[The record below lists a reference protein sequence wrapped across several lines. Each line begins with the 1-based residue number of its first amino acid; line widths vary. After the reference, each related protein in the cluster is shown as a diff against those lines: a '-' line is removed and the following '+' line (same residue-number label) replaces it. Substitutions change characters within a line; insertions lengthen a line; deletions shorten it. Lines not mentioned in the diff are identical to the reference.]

1 VGNAAF
7 AAKSSLSLK
16 MALLL
21 ALIGAAL
28 TANGTRRIM
37 TTAKQSVEYSRRN
50 LLHASAVGAE
60 AGARVSLA
68 RVKRW
73 KNPPK
78 WLVASLEGVHERA
91 VQVSA
96 EMAAHRNEMLDSQGK
111 GRT

>member
-1 VGNAAF
+1 
-7 AAKSSLSLK
+7 
-16 MALLL
+16 
-21 ALIGAAL
+21 
-28 TANGTRRIM
+28 M
-37 TTAKQSVEYSRRN
+37 TTTKQSVEYSRRN

-78 WLVASLEGVHERA
+78 WLVESLEGVHERA

-96 EMAAHRNEMLDSQGK
+96 EMATHRNEMLDPQEGHK
-111 GRT
+111 T